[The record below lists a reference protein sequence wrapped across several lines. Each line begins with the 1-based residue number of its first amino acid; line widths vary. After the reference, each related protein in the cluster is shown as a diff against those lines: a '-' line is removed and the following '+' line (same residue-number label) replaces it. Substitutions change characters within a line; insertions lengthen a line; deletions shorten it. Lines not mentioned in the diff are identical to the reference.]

1 MKDLHKN
8 DRLIALLAGLMAV
21 ISLTVAVWDG
31 IETRNH
37 NRLSVKPF
45 LNFEVSRS
53 TTQSDDGVVF
63 SSDMTVK
70 VENRGLGPAIIKSFE
85 IISIID
91 GKQYINNDWL
101 EALKT
106 IDYKEHVSKF
116 SSLGTNSIIQAE
128 VSKTLINL
136 STISNAL
143 GSIKIRIV
151 YESIYQEEFVEES
164 ESFDL

>member
-1 MKDLHKN
+1 MKNLHKN

-45 LNFEVSRS
+45 LDFEMSRS
-53 TTQSDDGVVF
+53 TNQTKEGVVL
-63 SSDMTVK
+63 SSEIAIK

-91 GKQYINNDWL
+91 GAQYVNYDWL
-101 EALKT
+101 DALKT
-106 IDYKEHVSKF
+106 VGYKEHINIF
-116 SSLGTNSIIQAE
+116 SSLGIDSIIQTE
-128 VSKTLINL
+128 VSKDLIKL
-136 STISNAL
+136 STISSAV

-151 YESIYQEEFVEES
+151 YESIYQQQFIEES
-164 ESFDL
+164 QSFNL